1 MAVLEQVREWSDALN
16 AVLAAVQVL
25 MIAAL
30 AGMRK
35 LFTTPAQ
42 VDAKIAVAVQAQS
55 EATACH
61 DKELEDL
68 GARVSEIESAVK
80 RLPTADDINR
90 LMLMLE
96 GLRGDTRELAAR
108 VDGLGDEQAARLDG
122 MADAISGLRG
132 QVGMLFDHHLKE
144 K

>member
-1 MAVLEQVREWSDALN
+1 MSVVDQIKEGTDLLN

-30 AGMRK
+30 AGLRK
-35 LFTTPAQ
+35 FFTTPAQ

-55 EATACH
+55 EVTACH

-68 GARVSEIESAVK
+68 GARVSEVESALK
-80 RLPTADDINR
+80 RLPTTEDINR
-90 LMLMLE
+90 LLLMLE